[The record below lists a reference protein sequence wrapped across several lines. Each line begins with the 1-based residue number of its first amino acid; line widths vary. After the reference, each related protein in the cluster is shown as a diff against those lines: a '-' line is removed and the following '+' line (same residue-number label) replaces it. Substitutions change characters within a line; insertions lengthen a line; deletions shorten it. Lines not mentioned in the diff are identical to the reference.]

1 MPGIIILLIFNEQL
15 RLVFGATP
23 LQDEL
28 ARSAKMIEDTVYGF
42 PSEVCSKNLPRS
54 ARSDLLPIQQAGFDQ
69 SLDGTMTH
77 AA

>member
-42 PSEVCSKNLPRS
+42 PSRGLREESAQGARGATCSRFSRPASTNRS
-54 ARSDLLPIQQAGFDQ
+54 MER
-69 SLDGTMTH
+69 
-77 AA
+77 